1 MTRVAVKPELLRWAR
16 HRSRVPEDELYLRFP
31 KLDLWEREEAR
42 PTLKQ
47 LERYARATV
56 TPIGYLFLPE
66 PPPAERVP
74 IPDFR
79 TMGNQALHSP
89 SPNLLET
96 IYLCQQRQSWYREYA
111 QMRDMAPRTFVG
123 AANVQDPV
131 EDTAHAIRAALGF
144 DLEARRRCSTWE
156 EALRQFIAQ
165 ADSLGALVMCSG
177 VVLNNNHRRLD
188 PAEFRGFAIADPLAP
203 LIFINGADTKA
214 AQMFTLAHEFAHLW
228 IGESGVSDAD
238 ASNMGGPAVER
249 WCNEVAA
256 EILAPLRIVTDEL
269 RNDEALD
276 QTLARFA
283 RRLKVSTLVVLR
295 RLFDARHL
303 TEEQF
308 WQAYHAEVARLRA
321 LPRGSG
327 GNFYLSQAARVSK
340 RFARALIES
349 TLEGHTLYR
358 DALQMLGISKIQTLS
373 ELGRS
378 LNFPI

>member
-249 WCNEVAA
+249 WCNKVAA